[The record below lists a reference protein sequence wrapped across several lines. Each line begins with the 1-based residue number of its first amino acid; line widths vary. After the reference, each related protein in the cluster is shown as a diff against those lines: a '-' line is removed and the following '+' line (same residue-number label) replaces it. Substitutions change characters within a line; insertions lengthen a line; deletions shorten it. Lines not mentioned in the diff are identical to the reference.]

1 MTQSVEVLPSLTVT
15 PRLTP
20 TSDSLHRS
28 LLQLT
33 VAQPQVCSVTH
44 APPTSQLSALTDLFS
59 F

>member
-15 PRLTP
+15 PCLTL

-33 VAQPQVCSVTH
+33 VAQPQVCSVTR
-44 APPTSQLSALTDLFS
+44 APPPPGRHWSIQGLP
-59 F
+59 